1 MIGWIK
7 EDTIVA
13 ISTPPGEGGV
23 GIVRLSGPCAIPIAA
38 QLFLSSRGKDIQKS
52 RQRVFHGH
60 IQDRNGTVLDEVLL
74 HVMRAPHSYTAEDVV
89 EINAHG
95 GMTPLRAIL
104 EEALALSARLAQPG
118 EFTQRAFVN
127 GRLDLSRAE
136 AVIDLVQAQTR
147 AALNAANT
155 AAGGALTRALY
166 GLRDM
171 LADALAH
178 IEAAVD
184 FPEEDLPELVN
195 AALLERLRN
204 AHKQMLEL
212 VQTADAGILYRKG
225 VSLAI
230 VGKPNVGK
238 SSLFNALLRNAR
250 AIVSAQPGTTRDR
263 LEETITLEGIPARLV
278 DTAGMRSAT
287 DEVEAIG
294 VEHARNAAQQAGLIL
309 FVVDAS
315 APFTSEDRTLAEEL
329 GRLETPVV
337 SVRNKI
343 DLVDDIDRMDAG
355 EFCAVKFAAVCDVSA
370 MTGAGLHELEHILA
384 ALLLGDAARSADAPM
399 LFRTHQKDS
408 MRRAAISIEHL
419 LENVEASPE
428 FLALD
433 LREALHAIGEITG
446 ETTPEDILDRIFAS
460 FCIGK

>member
-1 MIGWIK
+1 MIGFTTN
-7 EDTIVA
+7 ETIVA

-23 GIVRLSGPCAIPIAA
+23 GIVRLSGPSAISIAG
-38 QLFLSSRGKDIQKS
+38 QMFVSSRDRDIQKS
-52 RQRVFHGH
+52 RQRVFHGY
-60 IQDRNGTVLDEVLL
+60 IRGRTGDVLDEVLL

-95 GMTPLRAIL
+95 GTMPLRSIL
-104 EEALALSARLAQPG
+104 EEALALGARLAQPG
-118 EFTQRAFVN
+118 EFTRRAFVN

-136 AVIDLVQAQTR
+136 AVIDLVQAKTR
-147 AALNAANT
+147 AALNVANT

-166 GLRDM
+166 ELRDT

-184 FPEEDLPELVN
+184 FPEEDLPELMD
-195 AALLERLRN
+195 AALLEKL
-204 AHKQMLEL
+204 HTVHEQMLDL
-212 VQTADAGILYRKG
+212 VQSADAGILYREG
-225 VSLAI
+225 ISIAI

-238 SSLFNALLRNAR
+238 SSLFNALLRDAR

-263 LEETITLEGIPARLV
+263 LEETITLEGIPARLI

-309 FVVDAS
+309 FVVDTS
-315 APFTSEDRTLAEEL
+315 APFTPEDQTLAEEL

-337 SVRNKI
+337 LVRNKI
-343 DLVDDIDRMDAG
+343 DLIDDMDSMDAG
-355 EFCAVKFAAVCDVSA
+355 EFFVVKWAAMCDISA
-370 MTGAGLHELEHILA
+370 MTGAGLHELERILA
-384 ALLLGDAARSADAPM
+384 ALVLGNAAHSADTPM
-399 LFRTHQKDS
+399 LFRAHQKDS
-408 MRRAAISIEHL
+408 MRRAATSLEHL
-419 LENVEASPE
+419 LQNQEISPE
-428 FLALD
+428 FLAVD